1 MHLQDWLILFNEY
14 ICLFKKASNNENVLL
29 IVGLPMDISDEWRH
43 FLVRCCGFSM
53 MERLSCQTRGTN
65 GPAQNRISEI
75 YHVGIHK
82 SQY

>member
-1 MHLQDWLILFNEY
+1 MNIFVYL
-14 ICLFKKASNNENVLL
+14 KKKNVLL

-82 SQY
+82 SQYQTKFNNSNHNL